1 MSFGGSAQAMVT
13 AIRNN
18 KKLLSNKK
26 TRLKNYSKLKAA
38 YTAGVS
44 QKNYTLQEVENA
56 KRKIRKQADKDKR
69 KSLLIIII
77 TVIAAPIVFYGIGTL
92 LYEIMKFQ
100 SNS

>member
-1 MSFGGSAQAMVT
+1 MGSGGSISSMVT
-13 AIRNN
+13 IMRNN
-18 KKLLSNKK
+18 KKLFLERKERRKK
-26 TRLKNYSKLKAA
+26 RKQSQATYSQ
-38 YTAGVS
+38 GVER
-44 QKNYTLQEVENA
+44 KDYTLQEVENA